1 MTNLTELFKIIKS
14 LSKQEKEELIAY
26 LSNDGKSESVNHR
39 NGFNSI
45 KQTVFCPHCS
55 STRFVKNGLR
65 NSIQRFICKDCN
77 KSFTG
82 RTNTITEHSQKSF
95 ETWSK
100 FLECMMNSFSVRRSA
115 EICGINKDTAFIW
128 RHKVLDALQE
138 MQNSVELNGVVEA
151 DETFFA
157 LSFKGNHKKSTTFVM
172 PRKAH
177 KRGKDIHVRG
187 LSREQVCVPCGVNGT
202 GLSVARIS
210 NLGKI
215 GTKDLEFAFKN
226 QIGSDSILCCDGAT
240 SYRKFANNNHLDLIQ
255 LKSGKSKIGNFHVQH
270 INSYHSVLKTWIRRF
285 NGVSTKYLNNY
296 LVWHN
301 FVNYANES
309 YTEKKNILESFVFT
323 VSKTVLCKNVP
334 LRNPIPIRLSY
345 VA

>member
-1 MTNLTELFKIIKS
+1 MLDGLTIRKS
-14 LSKQEKEELIAY
+14 AKKCEI
-26 LSNDGKSESVNHR
+26 
-39 NGFNSI
+39 
-45 KQTVFCPHCS
+45 TVS
-55 STRFVKNGLR
+55 
-65 NSIQRFICKDCN
+65 
-77 KSFTG
+77 
-82 RTNTITEHSQKSF
+82 
-95 ETWSK
+95 
-100 FLECMMNSFSVRRSA
+100 
-115 EICGINKDTAFIW
+115 TAFIW

-138 MQNSVELNGVVEA
+138 MQSEVKLDGIVET

-157 LSFKGNHKKSTTFVM
+157 LSFKGNHEKSIKFVM

-177 KRGKDIHVRG
+177 KRGKQVHLRG
-187 LSREQVCVPCGVNGT
+187 LSREQVCVPCSVNGN

-210 NLGKI
+210 NLGKV
-215 GTKDLEFAFKN
+215 GTKDLEFAFRN
-226 QIGSDSILCCDGAT
+226 QNTEDSVVCCDGAT
-240 SYRKFANNNHLDLIQ
+240 AYKKYAQNHKLDLIQ

-270 INSYHSVLKTWIRRF
+270 INAYHSVLKNWIRRF

-301 FVNYANES
+301 FVNYAKES

-334 LRNPIPIRLSY
+334 LRNPVPVRLGY